1 LILGKEPAV
10 GQTGPD
16 ILQVDDALHF
26 GLEGLANLVQQVGQ
40 GSAIGSLLIAAPEE
54 RISDSALR

>member
-1 LILGKEPAV
+1 LILSEETV
-10 GQTGPD
+10 IGQAGAHV
-16 ILQVDDALHF
+16 LQVDDALHF